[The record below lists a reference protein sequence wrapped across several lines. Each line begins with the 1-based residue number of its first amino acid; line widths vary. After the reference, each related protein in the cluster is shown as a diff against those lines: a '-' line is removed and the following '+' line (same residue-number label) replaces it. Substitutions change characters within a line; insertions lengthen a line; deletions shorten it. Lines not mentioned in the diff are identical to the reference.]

1 MKTLRLIITLSMSVL
16 LLYSC
21 RKDNSGPS
29 SAQPKVPLK
38 IEDLTVKASFDWK
51 TTIQYKFTLTA
62 KSSHSVVFV
71 TPSGSVNRKYFLTTD
86 IPFTVSLTFPAYEKT
101 IHLLFNG
108 RDVELPLNGPVLSYD
123 FNF

>member
-1 MKTLRLIITLSMSVL
+1 MKTLRLISILSMSIL

-29 SAQPKVPLK
+29 SVQPKVALK
-38 IEDLTVKASFDWK
+38 IEDLVVKSSFDWK
-51 TTIQYKFTLTA
+51 TTKQYKFTLTS

-71 TPSGSVNRKYFLTTD
+71 TPSGGVNQKYFMTAD
-86 IPFTVSLTFPAYEKT
+86 KPFTISLTFPAYEST

-108 RDVELPLNGPVLSYD
+108 KDVELPLNGAVLSYD
-123 FNF
+123 FKY

>member
-1 MKTLRLIITLSMSVL
+1 MSIL

-21 RKDNSGPS
+21 RKDNSGPN
-29 SAQPKVPLK
+29 SANPIIPKK

-51 TTIQYKFTLTA
+51 TTKQYKFTLTA

-71 TPSGSVNRKYFLTTD
+71 TPSGGVNRKYFL
-86 IPFTVSLTFPAYEKT
+86 IANSPFTVTLSIPAYEKT

-108 RDVELPLNGPVLSYD
+108 KDVELPLNGTDLTYV
-123 FNF
+123 FNY

>member
-1 MKTLRLIITLSMSVL
+1 MSML

-29 SAQPKVPLK
+29 SITPLVPLK
-38 IEDLTVKASFDWK
+38 IENLTVKSSFDWK
-51 TTIQYKFTLTA
+51 TTKQYKFTLTA

-71 TPSGSVNRKYFLTTD
+71 TPSGSVNQKYFMVAVT
-86 IPFTVSLTFPAYEKT
+86 PFTVSLTFPAYEKS

-108 RDVELPLNGPVLSYD
+108 HDVELPLNGTVLSYD
-123 FNF
+123 FNY